1 MFLTDEYIRQRY
13 RAWLGEIDQLV
24 AEERDKRIHDAGE
37 KMRALWVLQSTDGKM
52 SAAKAMSLYMVR
64 PDIAKEI
71 LAEFDKL
78 DDGDNNQ
85 KKRRDKYS
93 AIQEWCLENVGV
105 QVGAKQLAEIGEISY
120 PTALKYISDHPDIFW
135 RVVRGVYEVR
145 DPAADRKKDKK

>member
-13 RAWLGEIDQLV
+13 QTWLGDIDQLV
-24 AEERDKRIHDAGE
+24 AEERDKRIADAGE
-37 KMRALWVLQSTDGKM
+37 KMRALWVMQLTDGKM

-64 PDIAKEI
+64 PDIVKEI

-78 DDGDNNQ
+78 EDGDNNQ

-93 AIQEWCLENVGV
+93 AIQEWCVENVGV
-105 QVGAKQLAEIGEISY
+105 QVGAKQLAEIGDISY
-120 PTALKYISDHPDIFW
+120 PTALKYISDHPNVFW
-135 RVVRGVYEVR
+135 KVVRGVYEVR

>member
-13 RAWLGEIDQLV
+13 QTWLGDIDQLV
-24 AEERDKRIHDAGE
+24 AEERDKRIADAGE
-37 KMRALWVLQSTDGKM
+37 KMRALWVMQLTDGKM

-64 PDIAKEI
+64 PDIVKEI

-78 DDGDNNQ
+78 EDCDNNQ

-93 AIQEWCLENVGV
+93 AIQEWCVENVGV

-120 PTALKYISDHPDIFW
+120 PTALKYISDHPNVFW
-135 RVVRGVYEVR
+135 KVVRGVYEVR

>member
-13 RAWLGEIDQLV
+13 RGWLGEIDQLV

-37 KMRALWVLQSTDGKM
+37 KMRALWVLQSTNGKM

-93 AIQEWCLENVGV
+93 AIQEWCQENVGV

>member
-1 MFLTDEYIRQRY
+1 MTDEYIRQRY
-13 RAWLGEIDQLV
+13 QTWLGDIDQLV
-24 AEERDKRIHDAGE
+24 AEERDKRIADAGE
-37 KMRALWVLQSTDGKM
+37 KMRALWVMQLTDGKM

-93 AIQEWCLENVGV
+93 AIHEWCVENVGV

-120 PTALKYISDHPDIFW
+120 PTALKYISDHPDVFW
-135 RVVRGVYEVR
+135 KVVRGVYEVR

>member
-13 RAWLGEIDQLV
+13 KTWLGDIDQLV
-24 AEERDKRIHDAGE
+24 AEERDKRIADAGE
-37 KMRALWVLQSTDGKM
+37 KMRALWVMQSAEGKM

-93 AIQEWCLENVGV
+93 AIQEWCVENVGV

-120 PTALKYISDHPDIFW
+120 PTALKYISDHPDVFW
-135 RVVRGVYEVR
+135 KVVRGVYEVR